1 MPKRHDPASAALDAQ
16 VGNLIIEVK
25 SGVRGALAIRDGF
38 WRLATELAR
47 VPELRALLVLD
58 RPGVGPDRIAEE
70 ERQAAAVLRPGVGG
84 RIRVVVV
91 RDPGLHDFPQDL
103 GPAVRDAVAR
113 AISGSE
119 RVRRTAPDRGHASLA
134 VLHVLLDRWVRAGG
148 PMHAN
153 ELMAAVGCSYPT
165 VAAALDEVREDLV
178 RHRDRRVELARWPRQ
193 AWSRYLSVQE
203 RVRRTE
209 RYVDRSG
216 TPRAASDLARRLVR
230 LGRSDIAIGGVLGA
244 AHHVEALDVVG
255 TPTLALTIHDPE
267 GTATSEFVQRLD
279 PALARVESAQHAPT
293 LVVHRQRL
301 RRFLAMSKEK
311 GAPWA
316 DPVECLLDL
325 HEAGLEGLA
334 GQFLEAAR
342 QRREKTQ

>member
-1 MPKRHDPASAALDAQ
+1 MPNRREHAPADFDAR
-16 VGNLIIEVK
+16 VGDLVIEVK

-38 WRLATELAR
+38 WRLATEVAR
-47 VPELRALLVLD
+47 LSELRALLILD
-58 RPGVGPDRIAEE
+58 RPEVGLDRIAEE
-70 ERQAAAVLRPGVGG
+70 ERHAAAILHPGVGG

-91 RDPGLHDFPQDL
+91 QEPELRDLPEDL

-113 AISGSE
+113 VISGSE
-119 RVRRTAPDRGHASLA
+119 RVRRTTPDRGHASLA
-134 VLHVLLDRWVRAGG
+134 VLHVLLDRWLRSAG
-148 PMHAN
+148 PVHAT

-165 VAAALDEVREDLV
+165 VAAALDEVREDIV

-203 RVRRTE
+203 KVRRTE

-216 TPRAASDLARRLVR
+216 TPRAVPDLARRLAR
-230 LGRSDIAIGGVLGA
+230 LDRADIAIGGVLGA
-244 AHHVEALDVVG
+244 VHHVDALDVVG
-255 TPTLALTIHDPE
+255 TPTLALTLHDPE
-267 GTATSEFVQRLD
+267 GTATSEFVERLD
-279 PALARVESAQHAPT
+279 PALARVESAEHAPT

-301 RRFLAMSKEK
+301 RRFLASPRAK
-311 GAPWA
+311 GQPWA

-334 GQFLEAAR
+334 GQFLEAAG
-342 QRREKTQ
+342 QRRGKAQ

>member
-1 MPKRHDPASAALDAQ
+1 MPNRHEQATAGIDAR
-16 VGNLIIEVK
+16 VGDLIIEVK
-25 SGVRGALAIRDGF
+25 SRVRGALAIRDGF

-47 VPELRALLVLD
+47 LPELRALLVLD
-58 RPGVGPDRIAEE
+58 RPEVGLERIAEE
-70 ERQAAAVLRPGVGG
+70 ERQASAVLRPAVGS
-84 RIRVVVV
+84 RIRVAVV
-91 RDPGLHDFPQDL
+91 RDPGLHDFPHDL

-113 AISGSE
+113 AIAGSE
-119 RVRRTAPDRGHASLA
+119 RVRRTAPNRGHASLA
-134 VLHVLLDRWVRAGG
+134 VLHVLLDRWLRAGE
-148 PMHAN
+148 PMHAT

-203 RVRRTE
+203 KVRRTE
-209 RYVDRSG
+209 QYVDRSG
-216 TPRAASDLARRLVR
+216 APRAASDLVRRLAR

-255 TPTLALTIHDPE
+255 TPTLALTLHDPE
-267 GTATSEFVQRLD
+267 GRATSEFVQRLD
-279 PALARVESAQHAPT
+279 PALSRVESAEHAPT

-301 RRFLAMSKEK
+301 RRFLAMPKEK

-342 QRREKTQ
+342 QRRGKSQ